1 MLKSVEE
8 QLEELRQHSP
18 NSQITRGP
26 DGTVFVEVTGLELPA
41 GWNKPST
48 NLLLLVPPG
57 YPTNRPNGFEA
68 DPDLRLA
75 NNNNMPAGTGQSS
88 HLGRP
93 WLHFC
98 WQPGQPW
105 DNNKDALWKHVAFAI
120 RRFVDAVQ

>member
-8 QLEELRQHSP
+8 QLAELQQHFP
-18 NSQITRGP
+18 NSHITRSVE
-26 DGTVFVEVTGLELPA
+26 GTIFIEVAGLELPA
-41 GWNKPST
+41 GWSKSST

-57 YPTNRPNGFEA
+57 YPTQRPNGFET

-75 NNNNMPAGTGQSS
+75 NNNMPAGSGQSS
-88 HLGRP
+88 HLGRS